1 MGETPENCGPLVA
14 PHEKKPHFGVAFA
27 VLTLENKGLRG
38 YVSYAILIE
47 QGTKQ

>member
-1 MGETPENCGPLVA
+1 
-14 PHEKKPHFGVAFA
+14 VAFA

-38 YVSYAILIE
+38 YVTNAILIE